1 MPLEYSWCPLSSHV
15 KNWVILRQGSL
26 LSFQSGRVHMGIL
39 NVDLLVSVTLLCSSG
54 LKTLPRTGLPSLS
67 LKGKERDVPIRPFLS
82 LMREINLDCD
92 RWTVSCM
99 VLMGCDQW
107 FRCFGAF
114 LCCPPAGKHLGNPQ
128 LFFSRTMCLLSK
140 HTLLFFFF
148 LNIHFFITPI
158 KHVRELAHLSL
169 PYS

>member
-1 MPLEYSWCPLSSHV
+1 
-15 KNWVILRQGSL
+15 
-26 LSFQSGRVHMGIL
+26 MGIL

-67 LKGKERDVPIRPFLS
+67 LTGKERDVPIRPFLS

-92 RWTVSCM
+92 PWTVSCM

-107 FRCFGAF
+107 FRCFDAF
-114 LCCPPAGKHLGNPQ
+114 LCCLPAGKHLGNPQ

-140 HTLLFFFF
+140 HTLLFFF

>member
-1 MPLEYSWCPLSSHV
+1 MPLEYSWRPLSSHV

-39 NVDLLVSVTLLCSSG
+39 NVDLLVSVMLLCSSG

-67 LKGKERDVPIRPFLS
+67 LTGRERDVPIRPFLS

-92 RWTVSCM
+92 HWTVSCM

-107 FRCFGAF
+107 FRCFDAF
-114 LCCPPAGKHLGNPQ
+114 FVARQLESTLGIVSC
-128 LFFSRTMCLLSK
+128 FSVERCVFS
-140 HTLLFFFF
+140 
-148 LNIHFFITPI
+148 LNIRFFITPI

-169 PYS
+169 PYSDFDAVLYSL